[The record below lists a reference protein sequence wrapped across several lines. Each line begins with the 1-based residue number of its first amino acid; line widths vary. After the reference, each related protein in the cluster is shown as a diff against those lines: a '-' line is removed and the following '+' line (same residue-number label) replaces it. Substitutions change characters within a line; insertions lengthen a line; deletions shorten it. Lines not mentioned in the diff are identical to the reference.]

1 MRVVASV
8 LTAVVVSGCG
18 QAPPARPLAAR
29 VTEIAEVNTPGA
41 YVDTIALSRDGRRVA
56 IGQRNGS
63 IRVWTP
69 ASGTEPA
76 TFGASR
82 QAVTDLAFAPSGDLL
97 ASLAVYREGT
107 LRLWRPGVSPSA
119 WAELASLPVG
129 QRCLGLRFDGLGERL
144 AVMCAREVVIV
155 DVSGPTAIARLTSSH
170 REELTAFDLAA
181 NGRRLITAGHEGDVT
196 VWDPVS
202 GTALHTFS
210 VARSRR
216 PGPLPRGLPE
226 PEVWAVLV
234 ALSSDG
240 SKAAA
245 VTIEGTVYAWDV
257 MTGAEILMEAHP
269 EAGGPPA
276 GALRFAE
283 DGRLLA
289 PTNDRRGMRL
299 FDLTRKTS
307 RLAGTGA
314 KNYAVVAITDDAAG
328 FAAVT
333 SAMESGK
340 LVYDVEVWRM
350 QPATGS

>member
-1 MRVVASV
+1 MRIVASV
-8 LTAVVVSGCG
+8 LTVVVASGCG

-29 VTEIAEVNTPGA
+29 VIEIADVNTPGA
-41 YVDTIALSRDGRRVA
+41 YVDTVALSRDGSRVA

-76 TFGASR
+76 TFGVSR
-82 QAVTDLAFAPSGDLL
+82 HAVADLAFAPSGDVL
-97 ASLAVYREGT
+97 ASLAVGNLT
-107 LRLWRPGVSPSA
+107 LWRPGASPSA
-119 WAELASLPVG
+119 WTELANLPLG
-129 QRCLGLRFDGLGERL
+129 HRCSGLRFDGLGERL

-155 DVSGPTAIARLTSSH
+155 AVSGPTAIARFTSSH
-170 REELTAFDLAA
+170 REELTSFDLAA
-181 NGRRLITAGHEGDVT
+181 NGQRLITAGHEGDVT
-196 VWDPVS
+196 VWDAISATP
-202 GTALHTFS
+202 LHTFS

-234 ALSSDG
+234 ALSPDG
-240 SKAAA
+240 AKAAA

-257 MTGAEILMEAHP
+257 MLGTEILTEADR
-269 EAGGPPA
+269 EAGGPPG
-276 GALRFAE
+276 GALRFTE

-314 KNYAVVAITDDAAG
+314 KNLNVVAITDDAAG
-328 FAAVT
+328 FAVVT
-333 SAMESGK
+333 SAMERGK

-350 QPATGS
+350 EPATGS